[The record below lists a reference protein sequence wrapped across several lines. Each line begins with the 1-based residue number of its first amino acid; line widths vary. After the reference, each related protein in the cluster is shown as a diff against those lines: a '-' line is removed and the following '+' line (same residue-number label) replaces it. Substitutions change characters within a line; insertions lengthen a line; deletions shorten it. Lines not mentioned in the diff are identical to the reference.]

1 MEISSRGNW
10 NIASMALSLK
20 PVKLRVCGTLSYLRS
35 EHLFNEGDFIFPGD
49 PKVITLL
56 GPRIHPIYGRFCGK
70 NGKSLLEVVKAKI

>member
-1 MEISSRGNW
+1 MA

-20 PVKLRVCGTLSYLRS
+20 PVKLRVCGTLSYLRL
-35 EHLFNEGDFIFPGD
+35 EHLFDEGDFIFQEID